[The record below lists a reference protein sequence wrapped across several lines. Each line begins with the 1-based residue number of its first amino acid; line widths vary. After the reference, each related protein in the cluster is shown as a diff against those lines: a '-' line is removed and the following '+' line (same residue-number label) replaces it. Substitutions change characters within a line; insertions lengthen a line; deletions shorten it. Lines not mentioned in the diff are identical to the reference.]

1 MQSLLEVKKM
11 KKVTSTLILFL
22 LSIPFSLYGQNY
34 EKIFLGHVSQKDT
47 MGQRLVLAEWVSQF
61 PLNPAFY
68 TCCYDYNMRV
78 ARIDSTPRPR
88 QSEPLLWIIDDSTA
102 ILPEAYETI
111 TGKYNAYRITKAF
124 NCLDI
129 GIADNPQRF
138 DLRILKA
145 QTMIQLG
152 EYFRVNKVLCEAL
165 EHGLQSEFEWINNK
179 GKLIKNPIDYT
190 IREVRVFTQDLLRRS
205 DTATSEQLTRCA
217 LKYFPKNTALNAD
230 LARITMTRKDYKF
243 TIKFLSDN
251 LQENPKQPELIELLA
266 ECYRESG
273 NKDLAVRFYQKVV
286 KEGNKSQK
294 ARANKRLQELR

>member
-1 MQSLLEVKKM
+1 M
-11 KKVTSTLILFL
+11 KNCLFL
-22 LSIPFSLYGQNY
+22 FVLLLSGKLGAQNY
-34 EKIFLGHVSQKDT
+34 EKIFLKHVENRDT

-78 ARIDSTPRPR
+78 ARIDSLPRPR
-88 QSEPLLWIIDDSTA
+88 KSTPLLWIIDDSTA

-111 TGKYNAYRITKAF
+111 TGKYNAYRITRAF

-138 DLRILKA
+138 DMRILKA
-145 QTMIQLG
+145 NTMIQLG
-152 EYFRVNKVLCEAL
+152 EYFRVSKVLCEAM
-165 EHGLQSEFEWINNK
+165 EHGLQTDFEWTNNR

-190 IREVRVFTQDLLRRS
+190 IKEVRVLTQELLHRK
-205 DTATSEQLTRCA
+205 DTGTSEQLTRCA
-217 LKYFPKNTALNAD
+217 LKYFPKNTSLNAD
-230 LARITMTRKDYKF
+230 LARITMARKEYKF

-251 LQENPKQPELIELLA
+251 LQENPAQPELIELLA
-266 ECYRESG
+266 DCYRESG
-273 NKDLAVRFYQKVV
+273 NREMAIRFYQKVA